1 MQCSHNTPFY
11 TVVLAVLKNCPNVA
25 QYNNKIPM
33 NEGTSEISKILND
46 FRIDYT
52 NTQNKF
58 SKDMMELQ
66 VTFISQCMK
75 ETIEKLFPL
84 EVV

>member
-33 NEGTSEISKILND
+33 RAQVKFLKILKG
-46 FRIDYT
+46 FRIDFT

>member
-1 MQCSHNTPFY
+1 MQPQYTFLHLCTCSTEN
-11 TVVLAVLKNCPNVA
+11 PNVA

-33 NEGTSEISKILND
+33 RAQVKFLKILKG
-46 FRIDYT
+46 FRIDFT